1 MGNRLGLVLL
11 SLFAL
16 APAALPAAPSNR
28 DAVIGVWLVRQDG
41 APFPM
46 HMYVFGADGT
56 VQQAN
61 PDAGNPRTSDSDGKG
76 VWKRRGQTIVGKWVE
91 LSADRATHQYIG
103 RGELS
108 FTLGLK
114 GDRLTGSSVFRSFD
128 ADGKQNGGPIEVP
141 FDGTRITLP

>member
-1 MGNRLGLVLL
+1 MGTSYRLVLL

-16 APAALPAAPSNR
+16 APSALPAARSSR
-28 DAVIGVWLVRQDG
+28 DAVVGAWLVRQDG

-76 VWKRRGQTIVGKWVE
+76 IWLRRGQAIVGKWVE
-91 LSADRATHQYIG
+91 LSADRVTRKYIG

-108 FTLGLK
+108 FELGLK
-114 GDRLTGSSVFRSFD
+114 GDRLTGSSIFRSFD

>member
-1 MGNRLGLVLL
+1 MGKVFRLILL
-11 SLFAL
+11 PLFAL
-16 APAALPAAPSNR
+16 APAPAPAAPPIR
-28 DAVIGVWLVRQDG
+28 DTVVGVWLVRQDG

-76 VWKRRGQTIVGKWVE
+76 VWKRRGRTIIGKWIE
-91 LSADRATHQYIG
+91 LSADRATHKYIG
-103 RGELS
+103 RGELN
-108 FTLGLK
+108 FVLGLK
-114 GDRLTGSSVFRSFD
+114 GDRLMGSSVFRSFD